1 MADDRD
7 KSARYVLG
15 GKRHDGSKGKK
26 YTKWRENF
34 LDAAEGEGDADWS
47 MAQQFLGQDGPQGG
61 LGGRHPLPMQRTLI
75 GAWVMMIVFPDE
87 QRRGFASMQHATC
100 YASCAPVNTAAGVC
114 RM

>member
-47 MAQQFLGQDGPQGG
+47 MAQQFLGQVRVRSRWSCRSGVRHRPPRPN
-61 LGGRHPLPMQRTLI
+61 GR
-75 GAWVMMIVFPDE
+75 
-87 QRRGFASMQHATC
+87 
-100 YASCAPVNTAAGVC
+100 
-114 RM
+114 

>member
-47 MAQQFLGQDGPQGG
+47 MAQQFLGQDGP
-61 LGGRHPLPMQRTLI
+61 
-75 GAWVMMIVFPDE
+75 
-87 QRRGFASMQHATC
+87 
-100 YASCAPVNTAAGVC
+100 
-114 RM
+114 

>member
-47 MAQQFLGQDGPQGG
+47 MAQRDMNM
-61 LGGRHPLPMQRTLI
+61 R
-75 GAWVMMIVFPDE
+75 
-87 QRRGFASMQHATC
+87 S
-100 YASCAPVNTAAGVC
+100 
-114 RM
+114 

>member
-1 MADDRD
+1 MLQREKVMLTRLPLATEIEYG
-7 KSARYVLG
+7 ARGQETLSREEAYNEWY
-15 GKRHDGSKGKK
+15 GK
-26 YTKWRENF
+26 
-34 LDAAEGEGDADWS
+34 
-47 MAQQFLGQDGPQGG
+47 GP
-61 LGGRHPLPMQRTLI
+61 GRRPLPMQRTLI

>member
-34 LDAAEGEGDADWS
+34 LDAAEGEGDA
-47 MAQQFLGQDGPQGG
+47 ARG
-61 LGGRHPLPMQRTLI
+61 LRVHKGRQIHVLDKYMYLVVYLKVGRI
-75 GAWVMMIVFPDE
+75 HVFVA
-87 QRRGFASMQHATC
+87 FC
-100 YASCAPVNTAAGVC
+100 I
-114 RM
+114 

>member
-61 LGGRHPLPMQRTLI
+61 LGAAAVRARNKRRREGYAKLMDALDDDSCRDLKKDIRTN
-75 GAWVMMIVFPDE
+75 A
-87 QRRGFASMQHATC
+87 RR
-100 YASCAPVNTAAGVC
+100 SC
-114 RM
+114 RR